1 MDYFNL
7 KFHNTSVKNEI
18 FAGIALFM
26 AMSYVLVVCPA
37 ILSETGMNYTG
48 VFLATV
54 CVSGITTVV
63 SAFYT
68 KLPIA
73 LAPGIGMISMFYNL
87 AVAENAVH
95 WNCLLLA
102 TYISGIIICAFVR
115 FGLYDKIMEIM
126 DDYFRK
132 VIMCGVGLALFFY
145 GVSTTGLLEKQAG
158 YYIIGHVKPAPV
170 LICLVSILVI
180 YVSQKKN
187 NKYFIL
193 IGLLSAYFLSIS
205 VNYYEQ
211 YVTNHIK
218 LNQYLVQIF
227 KFSYDVGDIRQ
238 VMFSFSDITDLLTG
252 KHNIRLFINA
262 VLMFTL
268 GHFFD
273 AIGTNTSCFD
283 AINSDIDLRIKDT
296 VSLKRAIC
304 VDGIGSII
312 SGSVGTASVT
322 TYAESMVGIVCGGK
336 TGITALTTG
345 CMFLLCFFLAPLF
358 TSVETY
364 VAAPALIYVGLH
376 LLTRVAEID
385 RNNKLMFVFAV
396 GSIVYLGLSF
406 NIGYTVLYGLI
417 VYTLIKI
424 VVYRQ
429 KAVKGWWV
437 MFIFAILHI
446 MLNVL

>member
-7 KFHNTSVKNEI
+7 KFHNTNVKNEI

-37 ILSETGMNYTG
+37 ILSEAGMNYTG

-54 CVSGITTVV
+54 CVSGITTLI

-87 AVAENAVH
+87 AVAKNAVH
-95 WNCLLLA
+95 WNCILLA

-126 DDYFRK
+126 DYYFRK
-132 VIMCGVGLALFFY
+132 VIMCGVGLALLFY
-145 GVSTTGLLEKQAG
+145 GVSTTGLLEKQTG
-158 YYIIGHVKPAPV
+158 YYIIGHVEPAPV

-227 KFSYDVGDIRQ
+227 KFSYDVGDIRR
-238 VMFSFSDITDLLTG
+238 VMFSFSDITDLVTG
-252 KHNIRLFINA
+252 KHNILLFINA
-262 VLMFTL
+262 
-268 GHFFD
+268 
-273 AIGTNTSCFD
+273 
-283 AINSDIDLRIKDT
+283 
-296 VSLKRAIC
+296 
-304 VDGIGSII
+304 
-312 SGSVGTASVT
+312 
-322 TYAESMVGIVCGGK
+322 
-336 TGITALTTG
+336 
-345 CMFLLCFFLAPLF
+345 
-358 TSVETY
+358 TY
-364 VAAPALIYVGLH
+364 VYAGTFL
-376 LLTRVAEID
+376 
-385 RNNKLMFVFAV
+385 
-396 GSIVYLGLSF
+396 
-406 NIGYTVLYGLI
+406 
-417 VYTLIKI
+417 
-424 VVYRQ
+424 
-429 KAVKGWWV
+429 
-437 MFIFAILHI
+437 
-446 MLNVL
+446 